1 MKKIILY
8 DNMSSKLNININ
20 PYNIILFIGLGITF
34 GSSLKSLIDSFV
46 FNTLEP
52 LILLSLPLN
61 KNSTR
66 SIQLIN
72 FLSNTISFIIIIL
85 IILYTIK
92 NY

>member
-1 MKKIILY
+1 
-8 DNMSSKLNININ
+8 MSSKTNMDINA
-20 PYNIILFIGLGITF
+20 YNIILFIGLGVGF

-52 LILLSLPLN
+52 LILLPTS

-66 SIQLIN
+66 STQLIH
-72 FLSNTISFIIIIL
+72 FVSNIISFIIIIL

>member
-52 LILLSLPLN
+52 LILLSFPLN

-66 SIQLIN
+66 STQLIN
-72 FLSNTISFIIIIL
+72 FLSNIISFIIIIL

>member
-1 MKKIILY
+1 
-8 DNMSSKLNININ
+8 MSSKLNMDINT
-20 PYNIILFIGLGITF
+20 YNIILFIGLGVTF

-85 IILYTIK
+85 IILYSIK